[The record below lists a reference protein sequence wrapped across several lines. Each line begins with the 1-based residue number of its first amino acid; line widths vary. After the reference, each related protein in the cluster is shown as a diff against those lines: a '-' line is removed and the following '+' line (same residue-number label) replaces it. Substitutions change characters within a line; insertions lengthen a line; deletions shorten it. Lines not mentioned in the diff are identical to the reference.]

1 MENCT
6 KIKLLEALE
15 LESEINGVVTFETID
30 GKRERIVQIVG
41 LLNEE
46 LSYPT
51 KRKLRKLDALL
62 KEEKSFHDQERVKII
77 EKHKNA
83 ETGKL
88 DEQGEELAQKEYEEL
103 LTTDVEINI
112 PKFKIEELTFTSKNS
127 YPFTDRYL
135 IED

>member
-62 KEEKSFHDQERVKII
+62 KEEKNFHDQERVKII

-88 DEQGEELAQKEYEEL
+88 D
-103 LTTDVEINI
+103 
-112 PKFKIEELTFTSKNS
+112 
-127 YPFTDRYL
+127 
-135 IED
+135 